1 MFKDNCLCYSTGF
14 EIMLL
19 GSFNIITRVRFKMN
33 SKLVLLG
40 RSLSLNSS
48 LDHHFWSVQSLL
60 CIFLFLS
67 EFGVA
72 NYSTYPYEIKTTTPF
87 YLLLRQKKSLYITIS
102 LCNFCFKKSTKFAFP
117 CFTQIDKLFFANV
130 LSSTF
135 FSSIFYQPQSHMF
148 NFLKWFIHVLSSYS
162 DYLSKF
168 GLLEKSACVTW
179 AVLDFTD

>member
-60 CIFLFLS
+60 CIFFFYVYLNL
-67 EFGVA
+67 VLPITLL
-72 NYSTYPYEIKTTTPF
+72 TYTKLRQ
-87 YLLLRQKKSLYITIS
+87 LLL
-102 LCNFCFKKSTKFAFP
+102 
-117 CFTQIDKLFFANV
+117 
-130 LSSTF
+130 
-135 FSSIFYQPQSHMF
+135 SIYF
-148 NFLKWFIHVLSSYS
+148 
-162 DYLSKF
+162 
-168 GLLEKSACVTW
+168 
-179 AVLDFTD
+179 